1 MDVEYGDRGE
11 VIGIQLSIQDVKDRK
26 LLYKPDR
33 RIHPML
39 RDEVQRH
46 REAYL
51 ESLRRQEMQ
60 QRFPDGR
67 PKGTSEFWRQIEARQ
82 PAISE
87 WLHAGEPG
95 QGELSEG

>member
-11 VIGIQLSIQDVKDRK
+11 VIGVQLSIQDVKDRK
-26 LLYKPDR
+26 LLYKPDH

-51 ESLRRQEMQ
+51 ESLRRQELRDRFK
-60 QRFPDGR
+60 QRFPEGGR
-67 PKGTSEFWRQIEARQ
+67 TQLWAEMEARMQ
-82 PAISE
+82 R
-87 WLHAGEPG
+87 GDDDV
-95 QGELSEG
+95 